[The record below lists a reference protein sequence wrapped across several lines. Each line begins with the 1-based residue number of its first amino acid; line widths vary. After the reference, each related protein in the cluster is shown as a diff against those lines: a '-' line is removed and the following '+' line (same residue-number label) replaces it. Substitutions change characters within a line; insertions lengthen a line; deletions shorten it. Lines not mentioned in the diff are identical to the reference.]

1 MSDEIAHLPVWVRRQ
16 DGSQVPFEADRICQS
31 LYAAA
36 ASLGAASAFVIRE
49 LTDGVL
55 YFLARHDFDAIP
67 TTAQIAEQVSQVLR
81 RNEEARIYHWFAET
95 GTFPPPRTRP
105 DG

>member
-1 MSDEIAHLPVWVRRQ
+1 MFAIALFAAAMRALM
-16 DGSQVPFEADRICQS
+16 DGSLPQLHQRVSTVGPFAPRRRRKRIMCVSTRVLLQPRPP
-31 LYAAA
+31 
-36 ASLGAASAFVIRE
+36 SA
-49 LTDGVL
+49 
-55 YFLARHDFDAIP
+55 
-67 TTAQIAEQVSQVLR
+67 AQIAEQVSQVLR